1 MTNSMKRASATGILM
16 AATLVVLA
24 VLATGTV
31 QAGDEKKKSK
41 KNSRVQLVVVLT
53 AEGNGEPI
61 RNASV
66 YVKFKKKRR
75 LRRDRG
81 REYAGKS
88 DPEGRA
94 VFPRIPE
101 GQALIQVVAEG
112 WRTYG
117 KFHELE
123 GGKILLEITLERPP
137 RLVR

>member
-1 MTNSMKRASATGILM
+1 MTSSMKRASATGVLI
-16 AATLVVLA
+16 AAMLVVMA

-31 QAGDEKKKSK
+31 QAGDDKKKSK
-41 KNSRVQLVVVLT
+41 KNSSVRLEVVLT
-53 AEGNGEPI
+53 AEGNGDPI

-75 LRRDRG
+75 LRRDQR

-88 DPEGRA
+88 DPEGR
-94 VFPRIPE
+94 VLFPRIPE
-101 GQALIQVVAEG
+101 GQALIQIVAQG

-117 KFHELE
+117 KFYELE

-137 RLVR
+137 RLSR

>member
-1 MTNSMKRASATGILM
+1 MTNSVKRASATGVLM
-16 AATLVVLA
+16 AATLAVLA

-31 QAGDEKKKSK
+31 QAGDEEKKTK
-41 KNSRVQLVVVLT
+41 RDRWVRLEVVLT
-53 AEGNGEPI
+53 SEASGKPI

-75 LRRDRG
+75 FRRDRG
-81 REYAGKS
+81 HAYVGKT
-88 DPEGRA
+88 DPEGRT
-94 VFPRIPE
+94 VFPRIPV

-123 GGKILLEITLERPP
+123 SGRILLEIALERPP
-137 RLVR
+137 KLL